1 MFSTVHTKQKM
12 GITLKLLRIATIQ
25 WKLSVEDIIGNQLP
39 VLYRE
44 VSLIHRYMCAQL
56 YVVSTADMVLI
67 REMFCV

>member
-44 VSLIHRYMCAQL
+44 VSLIHRYTCAQL
-56 YVVSTADMVLI
+56 YVVSTADTVLI